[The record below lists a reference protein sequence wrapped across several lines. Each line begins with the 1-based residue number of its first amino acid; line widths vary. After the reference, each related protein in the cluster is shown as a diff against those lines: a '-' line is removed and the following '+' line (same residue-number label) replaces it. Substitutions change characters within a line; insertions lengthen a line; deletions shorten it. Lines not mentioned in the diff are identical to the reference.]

1 MRKYLLWDHDG
12 VLVDTEKWY
21 FAATQDCL
29 RRLGVELDQPTYLRL
44 MADGRASWELARARG
59 IAEDVIVAARR
70 DRDVCYQQY
79 LAEADI
85 EIEGVIDVL
94 IELRAVYRMAI
105 VTTAKREDF
114 ALIHRSRKIAS
125 FFEFVITVEDC
136 THAKP
141 HPDPY
146 LRALSRFGAL
156 AAEAVA
162 IEDSSRGLKAARAA
176 GLDCIIIRNEF
187 TAAQDFTGALRIVDS
202 IRDLPAALSV

>member
-21 FAATQDCL
+21 FAATQDSL
-29 RRLGVELDQPTYLRL
+29 RRLGVELDQLTYLRL
-44 MADGRASWELARARG
+44 MADGRASWELARAHG
-59 IAEDVIVAARR
+59 INEDVIVAARR
-70 DRDVCYQQY
+70 DRDVCYQRY

-85 EIEGVIDVL
+85 EIEGVLDVL
-94 IELRAVYRMAI
+94 SELGAAYRMAI

-125 FFEFVITVEDC
+125 FFEFVINVEDC
-136 THAKP
+136 AHAKP

-146 LRALSRFGAL
+146 LRALSRFGA
-156 AAEAVA
+156 AAGEAFA
-162 IEDSSRGLKAARAA
+162 IEDSSRGLKAAVAA

-187 TAAQDFTGALRIVDS
+187 TAAQDFTGAWRIVDS
-202 IRDLPAALSV
+202 IRDLRSVLAV